1 LRRDGGRGV
10 VFGFGFWEKDWGWVG
25 DNGMAFSEKLR
36 ELVLNQ
42 DGRDGRMD
50 QDLGFEP
57 G

>member
-42 DGRDGRMD
+42 D
-50 QDLGFEP
+50 
-57 G
+57 